1 MTYTSLT
8 RTGAPPVSPVSRDQ
22 AKQHLRREASWVED
36 DDLIDGLI
44 AAATAH
50 VEKVS
55 GRSLVEQTWV
65 LKLPAFP
72 CGDDVWAR
80 RIELPRPQV
89 LSVTSIGYVDSAGA
103 PQTLSSANY
112 ALQGDEYGAW
122 VVETYGNTWPS
133 TREQSDAVTVTY
145 LAGYAKTGAGT
156 AGDPYDYRKPVPAP
170 IRQAI
175 LLKVQAMYD
184 NLRPEDMAAVDQQVE
199 NLIWPYRVVGC

>member
-1 MTYTSLT
+1 MSYTSLT
-8 RTGAPPVSPVSRDQ
+8 RTGDPPVHPVTREQ
-22 AKQHLRREASWVED
+22 VKQHLRREASWVED
-36 DDLIDGLI
+36 DELIDGYI

-65 LKLPAFP
+65 LKLPYFP
-72 CGDDVWAR
+72 CE
-80 RIELPRPQV
+80 IELPRPKV
-89 LSVTSIGYVDSAGA
+89 LSITSIAYVDSAGA
-103 PQTLSSANY
+103 PQTLSAANY
-112 ALQGDEYGAW
+112 ALHGDEYQAL
-122 VVETYGNTWPS
+122 VAESYGNTWPS
-133 TREQSDAVTVTY
+133 TREQPDAVTVTY

-156 AGDPYDYRKPVPAP
+156 SGSPYDYRTPVPAP
-170 IRQAI
+170 LRQAI

>member
-8 RTGAPPVSPVSRDQ
+8 RTVAPPVSPVSREQ

-65 LKLPAFP
+65 LKLDAFP

-80 RIELPRPQV
+80 RIELPRPAV
-89 LSVTSIGYVDSAGA
+89 LSVTSVAYVDSAGA
-103 PQTLSSANY
+103 SQTLSALAY
-112 ALQGDEYGAW
+112 TLQGDEYGACIH
-122 VVETYGNTWPS
+122 EAYGYTWPT
-133 TREQSDAVTVTY
+133 TREQPDAVTVTY

-175 LLKVQAMYD
+175 LLKVQALYD
-184 NLRPEDMAAVDQQVE
+184 NLRPEDMAAVDQQVD
-199 NLIWPYRVVGC
+199 NLVWPYRLVAC